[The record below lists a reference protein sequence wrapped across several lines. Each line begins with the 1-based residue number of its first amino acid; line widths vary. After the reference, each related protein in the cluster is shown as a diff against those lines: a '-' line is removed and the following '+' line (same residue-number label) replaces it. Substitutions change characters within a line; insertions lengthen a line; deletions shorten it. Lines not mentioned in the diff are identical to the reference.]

1 MLKRLFLKPDKRSLA
16 AEPLTAI
23 ALDLQG
29 RAITVAVK
37 RSHRARRAT
46 LRIPSGG
53 APVVTAPMTMSDV
66 VIDRFVRGHT
76 GWLGERLARQAPPL
90 AFADGVVFP
99 LRGVDHR
106 IRHTPGRRGTV
117 WIEEEDGEKLFC
129 VTGHEKYLVRRVTD
143 GLKRMAR
150 SDLEEASLRHAA
162 AAGRKVT
169 SVRVRDTRS
178 QWGSCTRKGALSYSW
193 RLIFAPAFVLDYVAA
208 HEVAHLVEH
217 NHSDRFWRLTEQ
229 LAPRTPEARR
239 WLRKQGPGLFSI
251 GGEAGPEAGG

>member
-1 MLKRLFLKPDKRSLA
+1 MLKRLLPKLDKRPSA
-16 AEPLTAI
+16 PEPLTAI
-23 ALDLQG
+23 ALELHG
-29 RAITVAVK
+29 RPVTVAVK
-37 RSHRARRAT
+37 RSQRARRAT

-53 APVVTAPMTMSDV
+53 APVVTAPLAMSDA

-76 GWLGERLARQAPPL
+76 GWLAERLARQAPVL

-106 IRHTPGRRGTV
+106 IRHAPGRRGTV
-117 WIEEEDGEKLFC
+117 WTEEEDDELFFC

-162 AAGRKVT
+162 TVGRTVI

-178 QWGSCTRKGALSYSW
+178 QWGSCTRKGALSFSW
-193 RLIFAPAFVLDYVAA
+193 RLILAPPFVLDYVAA

-217 NHSDRFWRLTEQ
+217 NHSDRFWRLTEE
-229 LAPRTPEARR
+229 LAPRTTEARR
-239 WLRKQGPGLFSI
+239 WLRKEGPHLFAIGGDAGPGTAS
-251 GGEAGPEAGG
+251 

>member
-1 MLKRLFLKPDKRSLA
+1 MLKRLFLKSDKRSLA

-29 RAITVAVK
+29 CAVTVAVK

-76 GWLGERLARQAPPL
+76 GWLAERLAPL
-90 AFADGVVFP
+90 AFVDGVVFP

-117 WIEEEDGEKLFC
+117 WIEEEGDEKLFC

-162 AAGRKVT
+162 AVGRKVT

-251 GGEAGPEAGG
+251 GGEAGPESDG